1 MRKFFK
7 KWGFTFLV
15 TSITVSIFTIIMYL
29 DKRNSD
35 KKKDTSLFNLFMVK
49 DMSLHSSGIF
59 IYKIES
65 ASESFGNTIS
75 FTSDKRY
82 SVGDTLKIDLYDRN
96 D

>member
-1 MRKFFK
+1 MRRFFK

-15 TSITVSIFTIIMYL
+15 TSITVSIFTVIMYL

-35 KKKDTSLFNLFMVK
+35 KKKDTDLFNLFVVNNV
-49 DMSLHSSGIF
+49 SLHSPGIF

-65 ASESFGNTIS
+65 ASESFGGTIS
-75 FTSDKRY
+75 FTSDKKY
-82 SVGDTLKIDLYDRN
+82 SVGDTLKIDLHDRN